1 MKRERCTTPKTV
13 KIVARHY
20 EHQTYPT
27 YRKERWVP
35 ALRLAGDW
43 LQQIGFTEG
52 VKVNVAAESG
62 RLVLT
67 VAE

>member
-13 KIVARHY
+13 KIVTRHY

-52 VKVNVAAESG
+52 AKVNVTAESG

>member
-1 MKRERCTTPKTV
+1 MVTIASRM
-13 KIVARHY
+13 Y
-20 EHQTYPT
+20 EHQSYPT
-27 YRKERWVP
+27 YRKERVVP

-43 LQQIGFTEG
+43 LQQIGFAEG
-52 VKVNVAAESG
+52 AKVNVTAENG